1 MQNQLK
7 LKQTQQLQLNPQLQQ
22 AIKLL
27 QMSGLE
33 LDEAVEQALLE
44 NPLLERVESDF
55 PEESYEAEKVNS
67 ELETI
72 EFDANG
78 DFAEDWQSLQL
89 TAGLGSTGIT
99 YEGEFQDAFA
109 QIEDNSDFRQFLRD
123 QVCEHQ
129 LSDAEVFS
137 VRVLIEHLDEH
148 GYLATSLTEIVEH
161 SPLEWFLEEDQLAV
175 ALEKLQR
182 FEPAGV
188 AATFAPPEWAL
199 GLAHGGPTHGAYPV
213 LCDHRP

>member
-55 PEESYEAEKVNS
+55 SEESHEPEALTSEAES
-67 ELETI
+67 M

-78 DFAEDWQSLQL
+78 DFEEDWQSLQL

-148 GYLATSLTEIVEH
+148 GYLSTS
-161 SPLEWFLEEDQLAV
+161 
-175 ALEKLQR
+175 
-182 FEPAGV
+182 
-188 AATFAPPEWAL
+188 
-199 GLAHGGPTHGAYPV
+199 
-213 LCDHRP
+213 